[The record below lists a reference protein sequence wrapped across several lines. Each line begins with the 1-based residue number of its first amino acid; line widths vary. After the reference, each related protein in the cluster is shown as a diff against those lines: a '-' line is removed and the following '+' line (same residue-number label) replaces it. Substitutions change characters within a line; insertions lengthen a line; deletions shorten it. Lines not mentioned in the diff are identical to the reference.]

1 MRTAIR
7 VALAWAVVM
16 TAVPGCWSRHRGDAY
31 VMPGY
36 DEQGLV
42 RVAVLP
48 VVNQSE
54 WAVAPDA
61 VQTALAA
68 VLTREKKYDVA
79 PRSLVTGALG
89 RGGGGSAW
97 TRMIEAMN
105 QGEDPADQSLGRIAK
120 DLEADGLLVP
130 TIVSFHQT
138 VEEKPATSATGQI
151 YYRHYPVTV
160 IRLKAF
166 MWGTRAGSVVWR
178 DEHTER
184 YYHEPGA
191 EGRGQPARIAE
202 IAARELLARLPEN
215 TWRPVAPAAPTPV
228 PSPVLSFHPFPMPA
242 DPQSR

>member
-1 MRTAIR
+1 MRKVLTA
-7 VALAWAVVM
+7 ALALFVLG
-16 TAVPGCWSRHRGDAY
+16 GCWSRTQGAGY

-36 DEQGLV
+36 DEQGVV

-61 VQTALAA
+61 VQTALTN
-68 VLTREKKYDVA
+68 VMSREKKYDVA

-89 RGGGGSAW
+89 RGGGGSTW

-105 QGEDPADQSLGRIAK
+105 QGEDPADQPLGRIAK
-120 DLEADGLLVP
+120 DLEADALLVG
-130 TIVSFHQT
+130 TVVAFHQT
-138 VEEKPATSATGQI
+138 VEEKPAASPQGQV

-166 MWGTRAGSVVWR
+166 LWGSRAGAVVWR

-184 YYHEPGA
+184 YYHEPNA

-202 IAARELLARLPEN
+202 LAARELLSRLPEN
-215 TWRPVAPAAPTPV
+215 TWRPVAVPTPTPV
-228 PSPVLSFHPFPMPA
+228 PSPVLSFRPFPTPA